1 MQKRKQGGADIPEAG
16 EAASLAE
23 IGKAVCNLGGTVAE
37 VVRILRRID
46 QKAALVC
53 GSYVDGEDRR
63 YPWYR
68 LHPARQRQVIAVRDY
83 LAQHRSCSVKCA
95 AKAVFRSVQSGYPSH
110 EALAVHCY
118 RIGIERYIG

>member
-1 MQKRKQGGADIPEAG
+1 MQTRKQGGADIPKAG

-23 IGKAVCNLGGTVAE
+23 IGKAVSDICGTVAE
-37 VVRILRRID
+37 AVRILRRID

-83 LAQHRSCSVKCA
+83 LAQHRSCSVKGA

-118 RIGIERYIG
+118 RIGIERYVG